1 MIEAKQ
7 VRYGIRSREIL
18 RGVDFRVEKGE
29 FVGLIG
35 PNGSG
40 KSTFLKNV
48 YKVLRPQAGELTLMG
63 DDLLAMSNRE
73 MAQRLAVMVQEQE
86 AAFDFTVEEVVMMG
100 RQARKRLLE
109 TDSREDRAL
118 VGEILARTG
127 LASLRE
133 QGFSTLSGGEKQR
146 AALAC
151 LAALRPAWILLDEPF
166 ANLDDQTA
174 ALLCGQLARFH
185 RECGTG
191 ILAIDHRLDHWLSI
205 ADEIRLMAQDGT
217 LDGAAYAPSALS
229 PQAWAERGVSV
240 PGCPYQA
247 ARPVKTGP
255 EEVVLS
261 LRGLRVSQDGRE
273 VLRDVNADFFRGRIH
288 VIVGPSGSGKSTL
301 FGALSGL
308 YRYQG
313 SARLEGMEL
322 SRHRRR
328 LTGRMGFVTQSPQD
342 QFVADTVLDEV
353 TVSLRHSAGAGDPA
367 AGAEEVLRRIQLWR
381 FRRLSPYMLSQGQQ
395 RRLGVAALL
404 AYDCQVLVCDE
415 PNYAQDRG
423 RTAAIMDALQQ
434 EVVERGLTLI
444 LSTHDRALAQDY
456 ADILYELKE
465 GSLYEVAQSRL

>member
-146 AALAC
+146 VL
-151 LAALRPAWILLDEPF
+151 
-166 ANLDDQTA
+166 
-174 ALLCGQLARFH
+174 
-185 RECGTG
+185 
-191 ILAIDHRLDHWLSI
+191 I
-205 ADEIRLMAQDGT
+205 A
-217 LDGAAYAPSALS
+217 
-229 PQAWAERGVSV
+229 
-240 PGCPYQA
+240 
-247 ARPVKTGP
+247 
-255 EEVVLS
+255 
-261 LRGLRVSQDGRE
+261 
-273 VLRDVNADFFRGRIH
+273 
-288 VIVGPSGSGKSTL
+288 
-301 FGALSGL
+301 
-308 YRYQG
+308 
-313 SARLEGMEL
+313 
-322 SRHRRR
+322 
-328 LTGRMGFVTQSPQD
+328 
-342 QFVADTVLDEV
+342 
-353 TVSLRHSAGAGDPA
+353 
-367 AGAEEVLRRIQLWR
+367 
-381 FRRLSPYMLSQGQQ
+381 
-395 RRLGVAALL
+395 
-404 AYDCQVLVCDE
+404 
-415 PNYAQDRG
+415 
-423 RTAAIMDALQQ
+423 
-434 EVVERGLTLI
+434 
-444 LSTHDRALAQDY
+444 RALAQPTNHLDVQYQLQLMELVRGSGCTVVAAIHDLNLAAAYCHRLY
-456 ADILYELKE
+456 ALKDGVIVGEGAPKELLTPAFLREVYEVEAEVLTGRD
-465 GSLYEVAQSRL
+465 GSLRVFFYPSRIS

>member
-146 AALAC
+146 VL
-151 LAALRPAWILLDEPF
+151 
-166 ANLDDQTA
+166 
-174 ALLCGQLARFH
+174 
-185 RECGTG
+185 
-191 ILAIDHRLDHWLSI
+191 I
-205 ADEIRLMAQDGT
+205 A
-217 LDGAAYAPSALS
+217 
-229 PQAWAERGVSV
+229 
-240 PGCPYQA
+240 
-247 ARPVKTGP
+247 
-255 EEVVLS
+255 
-261 LRGLRVSQDGRE
+261 
-273 VLRDVNADFFRGRIH
+273 
-288 VIVGPSGSGKSTL
+288 
-301 FGALSGL
+301 
-308 YRYQG
+308 
-313 SARLEGMEL
+313 
-322 SRHRRR
+322 
-328 LTGRMGFVTQSPQD
+328 
-342 QFVADTVLDEV
+342 
-353 TVSLRHSAGAGDPA
+353 
-367 AGAEEVLRRIQLWR
+367 
-381 FRRLSPYMLSQGQQ
+381 
-395 RRLGVAALL
+395 
-404 AYDCQVLVCDE
+404 
-415 PNYAQDRG
+415 
-423 RTAAIMDALQQ
+423 
-434 EVVERGLTLI
+434 
-444 LSTHDRALAQDY
+444 RALAQQTNHLDIKYQLQLMELVRGSGCTVVAAIHDLNLAAAYCHRLY
-456 ADILYELKE
+456 ALKDGVIVGEGAPKELLTPAFLREVYEVEAEVLTGRD
-465 GSLYEVAQSRL
+465 GSLRVFFYPSRIS

>member
-146 AALAC
+146 VL
-151 LAALRPAWILLDEPF
+151 
-166 ANLDDQTA
+166 
-174 ALLCGQLARFH
+174 
-185 RECGTG
+185 
-191 ILAIDHRLDHWLSI
+191 I
-205 ADEIRLMAQDGT
+205 A
-217 LDGAAYAPSALS
+217 
-229 PQAWAERGVSV
+229 
-240 PGCPYQA
+240 
-247 ARPVKTGP
+247 
-255 EEVVLS
+255 
-261 LRGLRVSQDGRE
+261 
-273 VLRDVNADFFRGRIH
+273 
-288 VIVGPSGSGKSTL
+288 
-301 FGALSGL
+301 
-308 YRYQG
+308 
-313 SARLEGMEL
+313 
-322 SRHRRR
+322 
-328 LTGRMGFVTQSPQD
+328 
-342 QFVADTVLDEV
+342 
-353 TVSLRHSAGAGDPA
+353 
-367 AGAEEVLRRIQLWR
+367 
-381 FRRLSPYMLSQGQQ
+381 
-395 RRLGVAALL
+395 
-404 AYDCQVLVCDE
+404 
-415 PNYAQDRG
+415 
-423 RTAAIMDALQQ
+423 
-434 EVVERGLTLI
+434 
-444 LSTHDRALAQDY
+444 RALAQQTAVRAGR
-456 ADILYELKE
+456 ADQPPGHQVPAPAHGAGAGERMYRSGRHPRSQSGRGLLPPALRL
-465 GSLYEVAQSRL
+465 SLIHI